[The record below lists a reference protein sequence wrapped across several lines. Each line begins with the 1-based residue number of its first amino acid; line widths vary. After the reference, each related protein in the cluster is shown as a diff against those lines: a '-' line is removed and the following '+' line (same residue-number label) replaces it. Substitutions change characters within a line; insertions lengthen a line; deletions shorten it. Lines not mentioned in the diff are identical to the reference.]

1 MLRQL
6 QISNYAIIQDL
17 DVEFGS
23 GLTVITGETGA
34 GKSILLGALGLV
46 LGNRADSK
54 VLFDPER
61 KCVVEGHF
69 ELASYDLGEF
79 FRTHDLDYEAD
90 TVIRREI
97 NSQGKSRAFIN
108 DTPVKLSVLDSLAA
122 RLINIHSQHE
132 TLDLNK
138 SRFQTGVLDALAAN
152 DALLAKYRETY
163 SHWHS
168 LAQSLQQLRD
178 KRDKALAERDYI
190 QFQFDELSAA
200 NLDGLDEKQ
209 LESELSALQH
219 AEETKRGLQETTE
232 RLQGEDGSV
241 SAGLKQAVASLRPLV
256 RWREDLQPLL
266 ERMESLRI
274 DLDDLASELE
284 SADQKTLWDPERIE
298 ALSEQ
303 LDEVNRLLHKHRQSR
318 VADLVSLRDQ
328 LDNRLLEQDQEGHA
342 LEELEKAWKDA
353 AKEVMAQAKNL
364 SARRT
369 KAIPSFEKAVNKL
382 LAEVGMPDARIKV
395 ELNSTEEPGPLGLDH
410 VQFLFASNKGSRFDD
425 LRQVASGGELS
436 RLMLCIKSLVA
447 EHRSLPT
454 LIFDEIDTGVS
465 GEIGRRIG
473 VIMENLA
480 QGHQIIAITHLPQI
494 AACGDRHFFVY
505 KDNSGKKT
513 NTRLR
518 SLEGEERV
526 EGIARMISGDSVS
539 DAARANARELLA
551 NV

>member
-54 VLFDPER
+54 VLFDPEC

-219 AEETKRGLQETTE
+219 AEETKRVLQETTE

-284 SADQKTLWDPERIE
+284 SADQKTLWDP
-298 ALSEQ
+298 
-303 LDEVNRLLHKHRQSR
+303 
-318 VADLVSLRDQ
+318 
-328 LDNRLLEQDQEGHA
+328 
-342 LEELEKAWKDA
+342 
-353 AKEVMAQAKNL
+353 
-364 SARRT
+364 
-369 KAIPSFEKAVNKL
+369 
-382 LAEVGMPDARIKV
+382 
-395 ELNSTEEPGPLGLDH
+395 
-410 VQFLFASNKGSRFDD
+410 
-425 LRQVASGGELS
+425 
-436 RLMLCIKSLVA
+436 
-447 EHRSLPT
+447 
-454 LIFDEIDTGVS
+454 
-465 GEIGRRIG
+465 
-473 VIMENLA
+473 
-480 QGHQIIAITHLPQI
+480 
-494 AACGDRHFFVY
+494 
-505 KDNSGKKT
+505 
-513 NTRLR
+513 
-518 SLEGEERV
+518 
-526 EGIARMISGDSVS
+526 
-539 DAARANARELLA
+539 
-551 NV
+551 